1 MICVDSLQKSFKPS
15 GGRVSQLQGREQK
28 PARRLPA
35 VNHVS
40 FAAADGSITGLLGP
54 NGAGKSTTLRMLATL
69 IRPDSG
75 SATIDG
81 FNLLDDVL
89 AVRRQLGFMPHNA
102 GIYPRLT
109 ARENVHYYARLCGL
123 DRARAAA
130 RTGRLIEQLGMQE
143 FADRRSAGFS
153 QGQKTK
159 VALARALAHQP
170 HTVLL
175 DEPTN
180 GLDVMATRGLREI
193 IRQLANDGHC
203 ILFSSHIM
211 QEVAA
216 LCDHIA
222 IISSGSIAMEDSLP
236 NILHRTGQSNL
247 EDAFV
252 VATGDIEQT
261 GADT

>member
-1 MICVDSLQKSFKPS
+1 MIFVDNLQKSFKRS
-15 GGRVSQLQGREQK
+15 GQSAGQLKDKLHKKNQII
-28 PARRLPA
+28 A
-35 VNHVS
+35 VQNVT
-40 FAAADGSITGLLGP
+40 FKAADGSITGLLGP

-69 IRPDSG
+69 IKPDSG
-75 SATIDG
+75 TANIDG
-81 FNLLDDVL
+81 NDIVGDVL

-109 ARENVHYYARLCGL
+109 ARENVLYYALLCGL
-123 DRARAAA
+123 NQQQARERA
-130 RTGRLIEQLGMQE
+130 GRLVEQLGMEE

-170 HTVLL
+170 HTIML

-193 IRQLANDGHC
+193 IRQLASEGHC

-222 IISSGSIAMEDSLP
+222 IISSGTVALEDSLE
-236 NILHRTGQSNL
+236 NILFKTGQTDL

-252 VATGDIEQT
+252 AATQSIDEQAST
-261 GADT
+261 L